1 LRRLFAALAPA
12 RSRRAERC
20 DALARHDDSGT
31 AGQSDALT
39 PGVVVVVVLVEVDV
53 VVAGGSVVLE
63 AGTVVVVGGTSVVLV
78 VGSDVVVTVLELVL
92 VGAAVD
98 DVEEDVDVVDVL
110 LVLDGAVV
118 VDVVLDDATVVD
130 VVLGLDDVDA
140 VDDVVLVGAPVLDV
154 ELVVLDD
161 VVGGAEDVVAGAVL
175 DVLDVL
181 LLLEL
186 DDVLLLELV
195 DVLLVVELDVLVL
208 VVVDVLVDDV
218 VLDDV
223 EVLVLDVL
231 VLVLVDVELVV
242 ATSQPMSLIR
252 SRASDGSLS
261 AVVYDGSMSSFGVR
275 AVSQWETDDP
285 LTSVPGAYICTW
297 PLACRPAVSDVPAA
311 TTVLPV
317 QWRSASS
324 IADAARCAS
333 VMFGHVSPRLWSS
346 RNFMKTSS
354 RPLKRAPLERVT

>member
-1 LRRLFAALAPA
+1 
-12 RSRRAERC
+12 
-20 DALARHDDSGT
+20 
-31 AGQSDALT
+31 
-39 PGVVVVVVLVEVDV
+39 
-53 VVAGGSVVLE
+53 
-63 AGTVVVVGGTSVVLV
+63 
-78 VGSDVVVTVLELVL
+78 
-92 VGAAVD
+92 
-98 DVEEDVDVVDVL
+98 
-110 LVLDGAVV
+110 
-118 VDVVLDDATVVD
+118 
-130 VVLGLDDVDA
+130 
-140 VDDVVLVGAPVLDV
+140 
-154 ELVVLDD
+154 
-161 VVGGAEDVVAGAVL
+161 
-175 DVLDVL
+175 VL

-223 EVLVLDVL
+223 EVLVLDVLVLVL

-317 QWRSASS
+317 QWRSVLSV
-324 IADAARCAS
+324 ADVARWAS
-333 VMFGHVSPRLWSS
+333 VMLGHVSPRLWSS

-354 RPLKRAPLERVT
+354 RLLKRAPLESVT